1 MAQFTIKPASKT
13 SPAVTYSNV
22 NDIRI
27 DSIENVHALYINFSQ
42 GDNISANTELKVTQ
56 GYPGPVKP
64 EVIVNYTE
72 L

>member
-13 SPAVTYSNV
+13 SLEVTYSNA
-22 NDIRI
+22 NSIRI
-27 DSIENVHALYINFSQ
+27 DSIDNVHALYINFAQ
-42 GDNISANTELKVTQ
+42 GDVISANTELKVTQ

-64 EVIVNYTE
+64 EVVVNYTE